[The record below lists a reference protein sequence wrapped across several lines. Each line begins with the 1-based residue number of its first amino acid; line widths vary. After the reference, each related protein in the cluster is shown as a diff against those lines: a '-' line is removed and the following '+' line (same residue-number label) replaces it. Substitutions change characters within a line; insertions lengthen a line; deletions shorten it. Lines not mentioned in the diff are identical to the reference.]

1 MTLLPVKIE
10 SVLGI
15 DVSKDTVSLFDSA
28 TERTDTIANTTRA
41 LTAALKPFAGCRL
54 AVCETTGG
62 YEDKLLAVL
71 HKLGLPAHR
80 ADGARVKAFIRSFG
94 NLAKTDAID
103 AAWLARYGRER
114 GDTLVRWQPP
124 TPNQLKIEALVARR
138 LDLVEIRVKESNRLA
153 APRSKP
159 IAADLRSHIR
169 ELDRRIQALEARI
182 DALIASCKAM
192 ELRTKVLRSIPGV
205 GRVLAPL
212 LLAMMPELGSLS
224 RRQAASL
231 AGCAPHPNDSG
242 KTNGYRATRGGRRQL
257 RPALFIAAMA
267 ATRGQNPV
275 AAAYRALLKNGKPK
289 RLALVATMRRIV
301 TIANA
306 RLRDVQMGPIQL
318 TSN

>member
-1 MTLLPVKIE
+1 MTLLPAKIE

-28 TERTDTIANTTRA
+28 TERTYTIANTPRA
-41 LTAALKPFAGCRL
+41 LTAALKPFAGSML

-62 YEDKLLAVL
+62 YEDKLLAAL
-71 HKLGLPAHR
+71 HKLGVPAHR

-114 GDTLVRWQPP
+114 GDTLVRWEPP
-124 TPNQLKIEALVARR
+124 TPNQSKIEALVARR
-138 LDLVEIRVKESNRLA
+138 LDLVEIRTKESNRLA

-159 IAADLRSHIR
+159 IAADLKSHIR
-169 ELDRRIQALEARI
+169 ELDRRIEAIEARI
-182 DALIASCKAM
+182 DALIASCKVM

-212 LLAMMPELGSLS
+212 LLAMMPELGILS
-224 RRQAASL
+224 RRQVASL

-242 KTNGYRATRGGRRQL
+242 KANGYRATRGGRRQL

-267 ATRGQNPV
+267 ATRGKNPV
-275 AAAYRALLKNGKPK
+275 ADAYRALLKNGKPK

-318 TSN
+318 T